1 MPSVAALANES
12 PTATS
17 RGQRRITGRRPRDQ
31 DVEEADANG
40 PEAELTAAELIHPAE
55 SEAEA
60 IHPAESEAEAIHPAE
75 SEADSAATHSGLTM
89 RSISTPKPDFSYI
102 A

>member
-55 SEAEA
+55 SEA
-60 IHPAESEAEAIHPAE
+60 
-75 SEADSAATHSGLTM
+75 DSAATHSGLTM